1 MVLPYFLQYKSEFGN
16 KEFMIWAT
24 ISSRSCFCCMYRD
37 SPSLLARNII
47 NLISVLTI
55 WWYPCVESSLVLAG
69 AAAAQHWSGCEEKPQ
84 VQGQRGPSKRVGGA
98 NSHLE
103 SNLITTR
110 DTQRAQTN
118 FMHTSSQG
126 SHRDWDRTVFECLLW
141 RYRSAVDC
149 FRDRGSGWSRLGY
162 GISPLG
168 GGRH

>member
-16 KEFMIWAT
+16 KEFMIWT
-24 ISSRSCFCCMYRD
+24 TVGSQSCFCWLYRA
-37 SPSLLARNII
+37 SPSLAAKTII

-55 WWYPCVESSLVLAG
+55 WWCPCVESSLVLAG

-84 VQGQRGPSKRVGGA
+84 VQGQRGPSKRVGGT

-118 FMHTSSQG
+118 FVHTSSQG
-126 SHRDWDRTVFECLLW
+126 SHRDWDRTVFEYLLW
-141 RYRSAVDC
+141 RYESAVDC
-149 FRDRGSGWSRLGY
+149 HRGKALGAAD
-162 GISPLG
+162 LG
-168 GGRH
+168 MA